1 MNDQN
6 QLMIQGNEN
15 LPAYLQDQQY
25 VSVMAGEMVDK
36 TPRISTQGGKFRF
49 IKNGVSSDQLDYIE
63 VVPVRLGPTGANN
76 TYRVLYLSDYDPKKP
91 ASPDCWS
98 ADGVTPSDNSR
109 ARQSASCAT
118 CAKNVAGSG
127 RNGARAC
134 KFSKTLAVVSPSDWN
149 TVYRLNIPST
159 TLFDKEMDNKG
170 FFGWKGFIERCGVSK
185 APPESFVLRLGF
197 TRNSTEGFRMLPI
210 RYLNQDEFTYVSGL
224 SRAQSTIDLVTMD
237 IRASEEEEEAQA
249 NTAFEQPPVQQVPV
263 QQAPVQQAPAAVIQ
277 PEPVQQTTYAPP
289 PVQQVPVQQ
298 APAAVIQPEPVQQ
311 YAPPPVQQ
319 APAAVIQPEPVQQYA
334 PPPVQQAPAAVATP
348 VFEQPAHVSPPPAV
362 EVTDERRARI
372 DALIQDV

>member
-289 PVQQVPVQQ
+289 PVQQVPV
-298 APAAVIQPEPVQQ
+298 P
-311 YAPPPVQQ
+311 Q

>member
-49 IKNGVSSDQLDYIE
+49 IKNGVSSDQFDYIE

-91 ASPDCWS
+91 APPDCWS
-98 ADGVTPSDNSR
+98 ADGVTPSDKSR

-159 TLFDKEMDNKG
+159 TLFDKGMDNKG

-197 TRNSTEGFRMLPI
+197 TRGSTEGFRMLPI

-224 SRAQSTIDLVTMD
+224 SRAQSTIDLVTLD
-237 IRASEEEEEAQA
+237 IHASEEEEEAQA
-249 NTAFEQPPVQQVPV
+249 NAAFEQSPVQQVPV
-263 QQAPVQQAPAAVIQ
+263 P
-277 PEPVQQTTYAPP
+277 
-289 PVQQVPVQQ
+289 Q

-348 VFEQPAHVSPPPAV
+348 VFEQPAHVSPPAV